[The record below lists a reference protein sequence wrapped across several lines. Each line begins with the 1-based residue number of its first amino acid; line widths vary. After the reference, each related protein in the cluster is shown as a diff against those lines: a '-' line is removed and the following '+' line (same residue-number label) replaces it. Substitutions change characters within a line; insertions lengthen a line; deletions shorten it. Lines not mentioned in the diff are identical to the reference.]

1 MANLVSD
8 RSLESLRS
16 VFDCPFTLIDVGAA
30 GGVNRRYWKNFRNLT
45 VVGFEPDEREFSK
58 LQQSEGQR
66 WYQIALN
73 SSDGVFDLNVTRHQ
87 TNTSL
92 LEPNIELIKQLS
104 LDVRDF
110 DIIRKV
116 PLRCQTL
123 DRVCADHGIVPHVVK
138 LDTQGTELDI
148 LKGGEACL
156 RRSIFAVEAEVEFL
170 PLYKNQALFTDVHEY
185 VSGLG
190 FQLMG
195 FLNPVRIRG
204 RECGDG
210 RGASSHLLSS
220 DALYFKSL
228 SRMAEDLAQGD
239 STSLTAAIAVSVAY
253 GYDGYAQELC
263 HIARRVAPDLERQ
276 VACHLQ
282 QLSGLSIHRHRRVR
296 DFLSKCKTLRSIG
309 KRLTW
314 YLTPA

>member
-1 MANLVSD
+1 MANLVSGQ
-8 RSLESLRS
+8 SIESLRS
-16 VFDCPFTLIDVGAA
+16 VFDYPFTLIDVGAA

-45 VVGFEPDEREFSK
+45 VVGFEPDEREFNK

-66 WYQIALN
+66 WCQVALN

-92 LEPNIELIKQLS
+92 LEPNLELIKQLNM
-104 LDVRDF
+104 DVRDF
-110 DIIRKV
+110 DILRKV

-148 LKGGEACL
+148 LKGAEACL

-210 RGASSHLLSS
+210 RGMPSHLLSS

-228 SRMAEDLAQGD
+228 SRMEEDLSQGD
-239 STSLTAAIAVSVAY
+239 SASLTAAMAISVAY

-263 HIARRVAPDLERQ
+263 HIARRVAPGLELQ
-276 VACHLQ
+276 VASHLQ
-282 QLSGLSIHRHRRVR
+282 QLRGLSIHRHRRLR
-296 DFLSKCKTLRSIG
+296 DFLSKWKILRSIG

>member
-1 MANLVSD
+1 MANSVSAQNV
-8 RSLESLRS
+8 ESLRS
-16 VFDCPFTLIDVGAA
+16 VFDYPFTLIDVGAA

-45 VVGFEPDEREFSK
+45 VVGFEPDEREFGK
-58 LQQSEGQR
+58 LQQSERHR
-66 WYQIALN
+66 WYQVALS
-73 SSDGVFDLNVTRHQ
+73 SSDGVFDLHVTRHQ

-92 LEPNIELIKQLS
+92 LEPNLELIGQLNT
-104 LDVRDF
+104 DVRNF
-110 DIIRKV
+110 DVLRKV

-123 DRVCADHGIVPHVVK
+123 DRVCADHGLVPQVIK

-185 VSGLG
+185 LGSLG
-190 FQLMG
+190 FQLMD

-210 RGASSHLLSS
+210 RGTPSHLLSS
-220 DALYFKSL
+220 DGLYFKSL
-228 SRMAEDLAQGD
+228 SRMAKDLEHGD
-239 STSLTAAIAVSVAY
+239 SASLTAAIAICVAY
-253 GYDGYAQELC
+253 GYDDYAQELC
-263 HIARRVAPDLERQ
+263 QIARRVAPDLDRQ
-276 VACHLQ
+276 TACHLQ
-282 QLSGLSIHRHRRVR
+282 HLGSLSVHRHRKLR
-296 DFLSKCKTLRSIG
+296 DVLVKFKILRSIG
-309 KRLTW
+309 KRLKW

>member
-1 MANLVSD
+1 MANLVSG

-16 VFDCPFTLIDVGAA
+16 VFDYPFTLIDVGAA

-58 LQQSEGQR
+58 LQQSEGQH

-156 RRSIFAVEAEVEFL
+156 RRSIFALEAEVEFL
-170 PLYKNQALFTDVHEY
+170 PLYNNQALFTDVHEY

-210 RGASSHLLSS
+210 RGTSSHLLSS

-228 SRMAEDLAQGD
+228 S
-239 STSLTAAIAVSVAY
+239 SN
-253 GYDGYAQELC
+253 
-263 HIARRVAPDLERQ
+263 
-276 VACHLQ
+276 
-282 QLSGLSIHRHRRVR
+282 
-296 DFLSKCKTLRSIG
+296 SKCNTSRPDGLRCCHANEILSTYEC
-309 KRLTW
+309 RRT
-314 YLTPA
+314 

>member
-1 MANLVSD
+1 MANLVSG

-16 VFDCPFTLIDVGAA
+16 VFDYPFTLIDVGAA

-148 LKGGEACL
+148 LKGAEACL
-156 RRSIFAVEAEVEFL
+156 RRSTFAIEAEVEFL
-170 PLYKNQALFTDVHEY
+170 PLYKKQPLFTDVHEY
-185 VSGLG
+185 VSGFG

-253 GYDGYAQELC
+253 GYDGYARELC

-296 DFLSKCKTLRSIG
+296 GFLSKCKILRSIG
-309 KRLTW
+309 KRLAW

>member
-1 MANLVSD
+1 M
-8 RSLESLRS
+8 ESLRS
-16 VFDCPFTLIDVGAA
+16 VFDYPFTLIDIGAA

-45 VVGFEPDEREFSK
+45 AVGFEPDEREFSK
-58 LQQSEGQR
+58 LPQSKSQR

-73 SSDGVFDLNVTRHQ
+73 NPGGVFNLNVTRHQ

-92 LEPNIELIKQLS
+92 LEPNLELIRQLNM
-104 LDVRDF
+104 DVRDF
-110 DIIRKV
+110 DILRKV

-123 DRVCADHGIVPHVVK
+123 DRVCVDDGIVPHVVK
-138 LDTQGTELDI
+138 LNTQGTELDI

-156 RRSIFAVEAEVEFL
+156 RRSIFAIEGEVEFL
-170 PLYKNQALFTDVHEY
+170 PLYKNQPLFTDVHEY

-190 FQLMG
+190 FQLMD

-210 RGASSHLLSS
+210 RGAPSHLLSS

-239 STSLTAAIAVSVAY
+239 PSSLTAAIAISVAY
-253 GYDGYAQELC
+253 GYDDYAHELC

-276 VACHLQ
+276 AACHLQ
-282 QLSGLSIHRHRRVR
+282 HLRDLPIHRYRKVR
-296 DFLSKCKTLRSIG
+296 DFFVKFKILRSIK
-309 KRLTW
+309 KRIAWL
-314 YLTPA
+314 LKPVA